1 MSDTA
6 PDVADA
12 HDARGIANILIQMG
26 IQDGRPLT
34 PLQVVKLTYL
44 CHGWMLGLYHQPLSA
59 QPAEAWKYGP
69 VIPDVY
75 HEVKIHGRKPITMLI
90 DFPKADLDFIQD
102 DLVRQVYRAYEDFS
116 GIQLSQITHEPGTPW
131 YKIWHEYGRNTIIPN
146 SLIEQHYASLV
157 EQDE

>member
-1 MSDTA
+1 MPANA
-6 PDVADA
+6 PDMPDA

-44 CHGWMLGLYHQPLSA
+44 CHGWMLGLYHKPLSA

-75 HEVKIHGRKPITMLI
+75 HEVKVHGRKPITAPI
-90 DFPKADLDFIQD
+90 DFPQAELDSTES
-102 DLVRQVYRAYEDFS
+102 DLVQQVHKAYEDFS

-131 YKIWHEYGRNTIIPN
+131 HKIWNEHGRNTIIPN
-146 SLIEQHYASLV
+146 SLIEEHYAGLAA
-157 EQDE
+157 ENE